1 MKYLFVARGPGETG
15 QARALAK
22 YTSKKEEE
30 ILFALHQEKNLHF
43 LSTDKEFKVF
53 LTETP
58 EKLKKIIEEKKP
70 EVLLLFNSKMWGN
83 YPEFYENTFP
93 KPPLAIGI
101 DSNWLFNNK
110 RYSKY
115 KFIEW
120 LDKYLVL
127 FPEKIFNLGLKENG
141 GDFFVPKKIL
151 RKIIPVGFIPSYQK
165 PSRKTAPEIKEK
177 YKIKREEK
185 FIFSYFGGLGAGHR
199 VFAFNNL
206 ISAVDGLVKKE
217 RKIKVL
223 YIGPTDNLDPKKLK
237 KGWLLKKD
245 SLPADEYFLT
255 LAQADLVFQH
265 QGMVTLAQAIS
276 GRVPVICN
284 VHILE
289 DEPLRKLHF
298 WEVLPFKRAGVCEM
312 FSKST
317 KISKIAKTIDELLF
331 NTKKRKEMQKKQKLL
346 WENGE
351 EKAFKIIKKL
361 LKENRRDKSLL
372 PLRSAVAE
380 LDK

>member
-22 YTSKKEEE
+22 YISKKEEE

-43 LSTDKEFKVF
+43 LSTDKEFKIF
-53 LTETP
+53 LTKTLAE
-58 EKLKKIIEEKKP
+58 LKKIIKKEKP
-70 EVLLLFNSKMWGN
+70 QILLLFNSKMWGN
-83 YPEFYENTFP
+83 YPEFYENPLST
-93 KPPLAIGI
+93 KPALILGV

-127 FPEKIFNLGLKENG
+127 FPKKIFNLGLKENG

-165 PSRKTAPEIKEK
+165 PSKKTAPEIKEK
-177 YKIKREEK
+177 YKIKRKEK

-206 ISAVDGLVKKE
+206 ISAVDRLVKKG

-223 YIGPTDNLDPKKLK
+223 YIGPTENLDPKKLK
-237 KGWLLKKD
+237 KVWLLKKD
-245 SLPADEYFLT
+245 SLPAGEYFLT
-255 LAQADLVFQH
+255 LSGADLVFQH

-276 GRVPVICN
+276 AQVPVICN
-284 VHILE
+284 IHILE

-298 WEVLPFKRAGVCEM
+298 WEVSPFERAGVCEM

-331 NTKKRKEMQKKQKLL
+331 NNKKRKEMQKKQKLL

-351 EKAFKIIKKL
+351 EKVFKIIKKL
-361 LKENRRDKSLL
+361 LNEK
-372 PLRSAVAE
+372 
-380 LDK
+380 